1 MLKKKPST
9 LLCIIVSNTVEV
21 HLYITCFPLN
31 IFIGIYFGI
40 KYKES
45 YSIKCFLCPHPFFT
59 NLKEKKP
66 LLSYRY
72 FDRTQN

>member
-1 MLKKKPST
+1 MQNVKKKPST

-31 IFIGIYFGI
+31 IFIGINFGI

-45 YSIKCFLCPHPFFT
+45 YSIKCFFMPPPLFHKF
-59 NLKEKKP
+59 EGKKNIIVIQV
-66 LLSYRY
+66 
-72 FDRTQN
+72 F